1 MSEFNLFRLA
11 GSGMDAQRIVLDV
24 TAENIAGADAW
35 TPRGVY
41 RRRVAE
47 LSLDDRFGGL
57 VQARVRESAEPVRWR
72 YDPGNPR
79 AERAGVH
86 RGFVALSPVDTV
98 AEMVALLNA
107 ERNYEADAAVLGV
120 VKSGITHALDV
131 ERP

>member
-1 MSEFNLFRLA
+1 MSEFDLFRLA
-11 GSGMDAQRIVLDV
+11 GSGMDAQRVVLDV

-57 VQARVRESAEPVRWR
+57 VRARVRESAEPVRWR
-72 YDPGNPR
+72 YDPGSPR

-98 AEMVALLNA
+98 AEMVVLLNA